1 MPISASDREQG
12 RRVETPTDIH
22 GRLASCDGVTFIAAC
37 RGRSATSADVGIEDR
52 AGCGGGGFD
61 LQLRNTSTG
70 SRIIRGPRAVGAPS
84 FLSDIDWRVYQ
95 GGKLLDLC
103 AFVDYVTDVRT
114 IELGQAISAYF
125 DDRFVRKIYCL
136 EDGSYELEVRCRQPG
151 SCREVRALFGKRSGE
166 K

>member
-1 MPISASDREQG
+1 MGALLLATALLLLLPAEAGAQPA
-12 RRVETPTDIH
+12 PT
-22 GRLASCDGVTFIAAC
+22 LALKIVPAA
-37 RGRSATSADVGIEDR
+37 
-52 AGCGGGGFD
+52 GGFD
-61 LQLRNTSTG
+61 LQVRNTSTG

-103 AFVDYVTDVRT
+103 TFVDYVTDVRT
-114 IELGQAISAYF
+114 IEPGQAISAYF

-136 EDGSYELEVRCRQPG
+136 GDGSYEVEVRCRQPS
-151 SCREVRALFGKRSGE
+151 SCREVRAVFGKRSGE